1 MDEPMTKFVESRST
15 PVTDETAAFDESVAG
30 LIDRVWG
37 DARRAPQSKV
47 SDLWTAGAEP
57 GWFELGA
64 AEVPPR
70 RPD

>member
-37 DARRAPQSKV
+37 DARRAPRSKV
-47 SDLWTAGAEP
+47 SDLWTAGA
-57 GWFELGA
+57 
-64 AEVPPR
+64 
-70 RPD
+70 